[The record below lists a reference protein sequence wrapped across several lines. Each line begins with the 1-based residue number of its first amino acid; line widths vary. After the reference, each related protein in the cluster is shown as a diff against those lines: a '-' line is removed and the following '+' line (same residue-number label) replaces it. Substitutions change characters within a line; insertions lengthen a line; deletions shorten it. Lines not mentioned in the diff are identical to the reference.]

1 MKIKPEELEKYS
13 SAVTLS
19 DMEIFVFPEL
29 LYALLLANIMSPRI
43 WAWRDDPWFAKID
56 KMSPSKKVNR
66 LKQYIIDHY
75 EFNLDLDTWGLTDQ
89 ETELKRFEPFMSREI
104 ISDSNALFGY
114 QGDKHY
120 FSLDI
125 RRHFGLEKYDD
136 TVIPYWKTE
145 TVEAMDAFVRKDEY
159 RVGAGE
165 CVSLST
171 LYAAALFVICKIPLE
186 DIFLMATPLHS
197 QNFIAF
203 NGGFLTNNRRIVTK
217 NMWFN
222 GTELTDKAQRALRN
236 EQITMVMNNTGI
248 IHCIYDEMSMDPA
261 EFERFK
267 QTVGAYLSTPI
278 TFEILAN
285 FLRQHSRFQKC
296 FQICHDYH
304 GKKHW
309 IGAERAYAYEH
320 AGPYKVSDNTRKKL
334 LAEID
339 TEEFYC
345 EPLPDRICMTHLE
358 EFFKN
363 NPIEHFDAEN
373 MAALG
378 EKLECKNAQKSEM
391 LAALADFVHLE
402 PEFPVSAKA
411 MAGTPTPG
419 NKVSKVWKKIEL
431 TPEMSRDE
439 IMAHVESMRAEN
451 PSADLAF
458 YALRDMSRCDWAPF
472 LKAALERNPA
482 CIEAT
487 KDLSDDELIAL
498 LRGSAGA
505 QAVTPAKALPNHTD
519 PNGRASLSERAA
531 LGSDSIYDGTRL
543 AQPDEVWNFQTG
555 DGLEKAILLANVW
568 LARHSSKSDGGK
580 PRHPNAAA
588 ELSVQPDCAE
598 LTLDGQPFRFR
609 SAKGLTARLQL

>member
-1 MKIKPEELEKYS
+1 MKPISQSDLEKYS
-13 SAVTLS
+13 SAITLS
-19 DMEIFVFPEL
+19 DMEIFIFPEL
-29 LYALLLANIMSPRI
+29 LYALLLANIMSPRV

-89 ETELKRFEPFMSREI
+89 ETELKRFAPYMDPRT
-104 ISDSNALFGY
+104 ISGSNALFGY

-120 FSLDI
+120 FDLDI

-136 TVIPYWKTE
+136 TIIPYWKTE
-145 TVEAMDAFVRKDEY
+145 TVEAMDAFSRKDDY

-197 QNFIAF
+197 QNFIAY

-236 EQITMVMNNTGI
+236 EQITMVMNNSGI
-248 IHCIYDEMSMDPA
+248 AHCIYDEMSMAPSEYD
-261 EFERFK
+261 RFK
-267 QTVGAYLSTPI
+267 QEIADYLSTPI

-304 GKKHW
+304 GKKRW
-309 IGAERAYAYEH
+309 IPAERAYAYEH
-320 AGPYKVSDNTRKKL
+320 AGPYKVSDNTRDKL
-334 LAEID
+334 LEEID

-345 EPLPDRICMTHLE
+345 ERIPDRICMPRLE
-358 EFFKN
+358 EFFKD
-363 NPIEHFDAEN
+363 NPIEHFDAES
-373 MAALG
+373 MAELG
-378 EKLECKNAQKSEM
+378 EKLECQNAQKNEM
-391 LAALADFVHLE
+391 LAALAGFVHLE
-402 PEFPVSAKA
+402 PEFPVVGENS
-411 MAGTPTPG
+411 
-419 NKVSKVWKKIEL
+419 VSKPWKKIEL
-431 TPEMSRDE
+431 TPEMNRNE
-439 IMAHVESMRAEN
+439 VVAYIESIRAEN

-458 YALRDMSRCDWAPF
+458 YASRDMSRCDWAPF
-472 LKAALERNPA
+472 LKASLERNPA

-487 KDLSDDELIAL
+487 KELSDDELFQTL
-498 LRGSAGA
+498 E
-505 QAVTPAKALPNHTD
+505 QMD
-519 PNGRASLSERAA
+519 SE
-531 LGSDSIYDGTRL
+531 SIYDGPRL

-555 DGLEKAILLANVW
+555 DGIEKAILLANIW
-568 LARHSSKSDGGK
+568 RARHPIDKIELVIKNDQVVLTIDGKASLFNSSKCIEAS
-580 PRHPNAAA
+580 
-588 ELSVQPDCAE
+588 LS
-598 LTLDGQPFRFR
+598 L
-609 SAKGLTARLQL
+609 

>member
-1 MKIKPEELEKYS
+1 MKITEDQLEKYS
-13 SAVTLS
+13 SAITLS

-29 LYALLLANIMSPRI
+29 LYALLLANIMSPRV
-43 WAWRDDPWFAKID
+43 WAWLDDPWFAKID
-56 KMSPSKKVNR
+56 KMSPSKKINR

-89 ETELKRFEPFMSREI
+89 ETEIKRFEPFMDRET
-104 ISDSNALFGY
+104 ISGSNALFGY
-114 QGDKHY
+114 QGDQHY
-120 FSLDI
+120 FDLDI
-125 RRHFGLEKYDD
+125 RRHFGLEKYDS

-145 TVEAMDAFVRKDEY
+145 TIEAMDAFCRKDDY

-171 LYAAALFVICKIPLE
+171 LYAAALFIICKVPLE

-197 QNFIAF
+197 QNFIAH

-248 IHCIYDEMSMDPA
+248 IHCIYDEMSMPPE
-261 EFERFK
+261 EFDRFK
-267 QTVGAYLSTPI
+267 KQISDYLSTPI

-304 GKKHW
+304 GKKRW
-309 IGAERAYAYEH
+309 IPAERAYAYEH
-320 AGPYKVSDNTRKKL
+320 AGPYKVSDKTRDKL
-334 LAEID
+334 LEEID
-339 TEEFYC
+339 TEEFFC
-345 EPLPDRICMTHLE
+345 ERIADRICMPRLE
-358 EFFKN
+358 EFFQN
-363 NPIEHFDAEN
+363 NPIQHFDAEH

-402 PEFPVSAKA
+402 PEFPEIESKRQ
-411 MAGTPTPG
+411 AGGT
-419 NKVSKVWKKIEL
+419 SVWKKLEL
-431 TPEMSRDE
+431 TPDMTRDE
-439 IMAHVESMRAEN
+439 VIAAVESTRQEN

-458 YALRDMSRCDWAPF
+458 YALRDMTRCDWTPF

-482 CIEAT
+482 SIEAT
-487 KDLSDDELIAL
+487 KDLGDDELFKTL
-498 LRGSAGA
+498 E
-505 QAVTPAKALPNHTD
+505 TMD
-519 PNGRASLSERAA
+519 SE
-531 LGSDSIYDGTRL
+531 SIYNGPRL

-555 DGLEKAILLANVW
+555 DGLERAILLSNVW
-568 LARHSSKSDGGK
+568 KK
-580 PRHPNAAA
+580 RHPDD
-588 ELSVQPDCAE
+588 EIKLSVQPETAV
-598 LTLDGQPFRFR
+598 LTLGEKTVEFA
-609 SAKGLTARLQL
+609 SAKGLTVQLAL